1 MDEDRIEIVTP
12 VSAEKRRALEVKS
25 RLLTAFAIL
34 SVFVYCG
41 VIAAV
46 ALKLPATGGGP
57 RAEVASS
64 KMASRVLAPDGVN
77 TR

>member
-1 MDEDRIEIVTP
+1 MDEDRIEIITP

-25 RLLTAFAIL
+25 RLMTAFAVL

-46 ALKLPATGGGP
+46 GLKLPAAGGGP
-57 RAEVASS
+57 RAEVDVS
-64 KMASRVLAPDGVN
+64 KMASRALATEWIN